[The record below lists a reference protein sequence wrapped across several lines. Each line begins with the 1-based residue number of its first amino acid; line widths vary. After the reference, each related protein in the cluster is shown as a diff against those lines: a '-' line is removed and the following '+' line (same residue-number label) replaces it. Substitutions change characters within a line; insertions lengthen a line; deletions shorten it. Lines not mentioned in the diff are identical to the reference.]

1 MLGAALHYRT
11 LAAAALL
18 VLFAAVVVVRV
29 VVAGSAA
36 AGVGRHISVVF
47 PDLTHDVVEGVVD
60 VYAGPGGCLD
70 ELASAEAACERGA
83 LCLLLVQ

>member
-1 MLGAALHYRT
+1 MVEPQLHYRT
-11 LAAAALL
+11 LAAAAVF

-36 AGVGRHISVVF
+36 TRVGRHISVVF

-60 VYAGPGGCLD
+60 VDAGPSGCLD
-70 ELASAEAACERGA
+70 ELAAAEAACERGT
-83 LCLLLVQ
+83 LCLRLV